1 MSKRRLAPEDQKIVV
16 AARVSRS
23 DQALLERVG
32 DGNISLGINRIVT
45 FWTSEKSVA
54 EEFSAPST
62 ATLPPA
68 CT

>member
-1 MSKRRLAPEDQKIVV
+1 MAKKRLAPEDQKIVV

-32 DGNISLGINRIVT
+32 NGNISLGINRIVT
-45 FWTSEKSVA
+45 YWNAAQPDQEPGT
-54 EEFSAPST
+54 T
-62 ATLPPA
+62 IQTPA